1 MTMATFQIA
10 AEYLHT
16 LVGRQVALPAGGA
29 LGAAIP
35 LTIAAVRHEPESG
48 SVVVDADA
56 IVHQIVGWKLA
67 PGTLVNVQHERDAE
81 KQWSVPGA
89 AA

>member
-16 LVGRQVALPAGGA
+16 LIGRQVALPAGGA

-35 LTIAAVRHEPESG
+35 LRIAAVRHEPETG
-48 SVVVDADA
+48 SVIVDADA

-67 PGTLVNVQHERDAE
+67 PDTLVNVELERDAYE
-81 KQWSVPGA
+81 PWSIPGA